1 MKTFVWLL
9 MGSEIHAGSSA
20 IIIGY
25 KPGLGIGSVLGDLST
40 LGHHSTIFTR
50 SISFGLVGIN
60 I

>member
-1 MKTFVWLL
+1 

-25 KPGLGIGSVLGDLST
+25 KPGLGIGSVFGDLST

-50 SISFGLVGIN
+50 SVSFALVGIN

>member
-1 MKTFVWLL
+1 
-9 MGSEIHAGSSA
+9 MGSEIHAGSEA
-20 IIIGY
+20 IIIGRS
-25 KPGLGIGSVLGDLST
+25 GLGIGSVLGDLST